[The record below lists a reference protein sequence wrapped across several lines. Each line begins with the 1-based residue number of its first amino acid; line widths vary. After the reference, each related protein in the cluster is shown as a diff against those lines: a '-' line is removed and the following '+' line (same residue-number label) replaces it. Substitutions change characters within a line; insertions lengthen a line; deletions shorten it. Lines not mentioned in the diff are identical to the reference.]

1 MKILRRHPDDR
12 AIAALAVPALGALTA
27 DPLYSLIDTA
37 LVGHLGAAQLGGVAV
52 GSAAFTA
59 SFWIFSFLA
68 YGVTSMVARSLGA
81 GNIRDATDKGA
92 QALGLALI
100 AGVIVALVG
109 ALLTAPIISAMGGEG
124 MVESF
129 GIDYLRIR
137 ALSAPFMLI
146 ALVGHGWLR
155 GAQDTRT
162 PMTIAITGAVLNAG
176 LDWVLIYP
184 AGMGVS
190 GAAWATV
197 LSQGVVA
204 AWFLKVLLSR
214 FEAPRWRLERTLV
227 KPLLSVGAELVVR
240 TGALLAALTFTTS
253 MAARMGTVELAA
265 WQIAM
270 QIFLLLSLTMDAIAI
285 AAQSLIATAFGAE
298 DRAAARR
305 TGNRLLEL
313 GLGLGIVLGIALWI
327 GSAPLA
333 GLFTDDEAVRLTAT
347 RLLHFLA
354 LSQPVG
360 ALAFTLD
367 GILIGALET
376 RFMAKAMLIASVV
389 FTACSYVAFVS
400 ESGTTG
406 LAFGAGLWLLAR
418 AILTWARYRHVIKSG
433 SG

>member
-52 GSAAFTA
+52 GAAAFTA

-81 GNIRDATDKGA
+81 GNVRDATDKGV

-100 AGVIVALVG
+100 AGVVVALVG
-109 ALLTAPIISAMGGEG
+109 ALLTAPIISAMGGNG
-124 MVESF
+124 LVETY

-162 PMTIAITGAVLNAG
+162 PMAIAITGAVLNAA
-176 LDWVLIYP
+176 LDWILIYP

-197 LSQGVVA
+197 VSQIVVA
-204 AWFLKVLLSR
+204 AWFLKVLMGR
-214 FEAPRWRLERTLV
+214 FEAPRWRLEKTLV

-270 QIFLLLSLTMDAIAI
+270 QIFLLLSLTLDAIAI
-285 AAQSLIATAFGAE
+285 AAQSLIATALGAD
-298 DRAAARR
+298 DRAAANR

-313 GLGLGIVLGIALWI
+313 GLGLGVVLGLALWA

-333 GLFTDDEAVRLTAT
+333 SLFTDDAEVHRTAT
-347 RLLHFLA
+347 QLLRFLA

-376 RFMAKAMLIASVV
+376 RFMAKAMVIASIV
-389 FTACSYVAFVS
+389 FAASSYIAFVS
-400 ESGTTG
+400 EGGTSG
-406 LAFGAGLWLLAR
+406 LALGAGLWLVAR
-418 AILTWARYRHVIKSG
+418 AALTGARYRQILHRAPS
-433 SG
+433 